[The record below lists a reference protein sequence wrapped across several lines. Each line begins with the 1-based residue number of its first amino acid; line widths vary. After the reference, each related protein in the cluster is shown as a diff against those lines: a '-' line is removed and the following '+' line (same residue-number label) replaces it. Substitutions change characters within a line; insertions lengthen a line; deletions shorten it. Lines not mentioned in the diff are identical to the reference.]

1 MDLHTS
7 LQYPF
12 FKFLIEDLSG
22 SFFQNDLTSL
32 HRILILYHNR
42 YIFSIQG
49 SNIPQFLDDHQ
60 QGLTKPNWLYRY
72 LPRAKQETIRQ
83 VRLRTAFILKH
94 NRNLIEEML
103 LRKDYSSP
111 ETVRQ
116 TLVRISQWM
125 ENQPTSFFIDDE
137 IDVDT
142 WKNELSS
149 ILARLDQVNRLK
161 KPPKSSTVSGSFH
174 EILIGADPAEKR
186 DRFDNLTSLL
196 VEHKWVVATQTA
208 DMYQF
213 HKQHKGGR
221 LYIGALYYVLNE
233 MGHVS
238 KALDGPQIA
247 ALFDSFLIHNFEQGS
262 FIKVFQP
269 EEQAQFDCGPS
280 DQRYKYVS
288 EARLLLKDF

>member
-12 FKFLIEDLSG
+12 LKFLIEELSG

-32 HRILILYHNR
+32 NRILILYHNR
-42 YIFSIQG
+42 YSFSIQG
-49 SNIPQFLDDHQ
+49 SNVPQFLDDHQ
-60 QGLTKPNWLYRY
+60 HGLTERTWLYWY
-72 LPRAKQETIRQ
+72 LPRAKQHNIRQ

-116 TLVRISQWM
+116 TLLRISQWL
-125 ENQPTSFFIDDE
+125 ENQPASIFVDKE
-137 IDVDT
+137 IDVDA
-142 WKNELSS
+142 WKNELSAIVEHFDLMNQS
-149 ILARLDQVNRLK
+149 K
-161 KPPKSSTVSGSFH
+161 KLTKPSTIPGPFH
-174 EILIGADPAEKR
+174 EILVGADQAEKR
-186 DRFDNLTSLL
+186 GRFDELTRLL
-196 VEHKWVVATQTA
+196 IEHKWVVPSQKT

-233 MGHVS
+233 MGYIG

-247 ALFDSFLIHNFEQGS
+247 SLFDSFLIHNFEQGS

-269 EEQAQFDCGPS
+269 EEQAQFNCGPN

-288 EARLLLKDF
+288 QARLLLKDF

>member
-12 FKFLIEDLSG
+12 FKFLIEELSG

-60 QGLTKPNWLYRY
+60 QGLTGPDWLYRY
-72 LPRAKQETIRQ
+72 LPRVKQQKIRQ

-94 NRNLIEEML
+94 NRCLIEEML

-116 TLVRISQWM
+116 TLLGISQWL
-125 ENQPTSFFIDDE
+125 ENQPASIFVNNE
-137 IDVDT
+137 IDVDA
-142 WKNELSS
+142 WKKELSC
-149 ILARLDQVNRLK
+149 IIEQFDQVNRAK
-161 KPPKSSTVSGSFH
+161 KPSKSSTVASPFH
-174 EILIGADPAEKR
+174 EILIGADQAERR
-186 DRFDNLTSLL
+186 DRFNVLTKLL
-196 VEHKWVVATQTA
+196 MEHKWVIPTQTA

-221 LYIGALYYVLNE
+221 LYIGALYYALNE
-233 MGHVS
+233 MGYVS

-247 ALFDSFLIHNFEQGS
+247 VLFDSFLIHNFEQGS

-269 EEQAQFDCGPS
+269 EEQAQFDCGPN

-288 EARLLLKDF
+288 QARLLLKDF